1 MSLKDNAKGCGVRSV
16 TLNQPKH
23 MVTPVR
29 GCDVTVQ
36 KRRVP
41 FMVQWQQCHVPYPP
55 GSLVIHDAAYW
66 VTFKVEYAPPGQPH
80 TSWEAFD
87 LERWLEVSQKLIES
101 QDSFLSFP
109 VYERPLEA
117 CGIPVK
123 LNGSTISAVPE
134 RESIKVFQQDEVV
147 AANGLLYYALRDN
160 VCTYPPSPEWG
171 GGVSLNDLI
180 LRLLKQ

>member
-1 MSLKDNAKGCGVRSV
+1 MSLKDNKSGCGMSSGTVSLQRQVSV
-16 TLNQPKH
+16 QAPC
-23 MVTPVR
+23 
-29 GCDVTVQ
+29 GDVKAR

-41 FMVQWQQCHVPYPP
+41 FMVQWQQCHAPYPP
-55 GSLVIHDAAYW
+55 GSLVIHDSAYW

-80 TSWEAFD
+80 TSWESFD

-109 VYERPLEA
+109 VYEKPTEV
-117 CGIPVK
+117 CGVPVK

-134 RESIKVFQQDEVV
+134 REVIKVFSQNTIV
-147 AANGLLYYALRDN
+147 AANGLLYYALSDN
-160 VCTYPPSPEWG
+160 VCTHPPSPQWG